1 MNTLES
7 YNNFKNKL
15 ISIKNTYNFLDK
27 KYNYYTNLFNNNPNN
42 ELRNKILNYIHMI
55 DNTIQNLNNLKFEI
69 QNSILKSYNLYLYH
83 LKHSDKLYNNQK
95 MIIYFNSITTYIED
109 LLKLDYIFI
118 NNNEITAPS
127 INILNKNIS
136 INNIQQPPELDE
148 YSYRHNIKFKPNIS
162 NKICNSLYYNN
173 CKNTDF
179 GIISKNNLSNVDIFN
194 SNNICTIDNYNSCK
208 VDKKK
213 LNTTHKSKKHISTN
227 ELNNKLNNKLPIFY
241 N

>member
-83 LKHSDKLYNNQK
+83 FFSA
-95 MIIYFNSITTYIED
+95 T
-109 LLKLDYIFI
+109 
-118 NNNEITAPS
+118 
-127 INILNKNIS
+127 
-136 INNIQQPPELDE
+136 
-148 YSYRHNIKFKPNIS
+148 
-162 NKICNSLYYNN
+162 
-173 CKNTDF
+173 
-179 GIISKNNLSNVDIFN
+179 
-194 SNNICTIDNYNSCK
+194 
-208 VDKKK
+208 
-213 LNTTHKSKKHISTN
+213 
-227 ELNNKLNNKLPIFY
+227 LP
-241 N
+241 